1 MEITLRAAAGSE
13 GVQHESEEVVDESQC
28 HGRQSW
34 QMGIAPW
41 DRPDFSNG
49 TPFCPL
55 GRGYDINV
63 ITSPTKYR
71 GSLRMS
77 AYRLWLRP

>member
-1 MEITLRAAAGSE
+1 VEITLRAAAGSE

-49 TPFCPL
+49 TRRSSRRNNCTPQRPNSC
-55 GRGYDINV
+55 
-63 ITSPTKYR
+63 
-71 GSLRMS
+71 S
-77 AYRLWLRP
+77 ARLA